1 MGATSCQNVSWLVV
15 VDGELEPPHAAAPR
29 GASRNRIRDGLV
41 IMRGLREGG
50 RSITCQ
56 NEHRTRVFP
65 SPPEEKCFPAIRI
78 THRRRCHRPA
88 RRSLDRGHL
97 DATIGE
103 QRQE

>member
-50 RSITCQ
+50 AIDYMSKRTPNARVPVTAGGKMFPGDPDHAPSSLPPSRAPVTRSRSPRRD
-56 NEHRTRVFP
+56 HR
-65 SPPEEKCFPAIRI
+65 
-78 THRRRCHRPA
+78 
-88 RRSLDRGHL
+88 
-97 DATIGE
+97 
-103 QRQE
+103 